1 MREINNTQYQ
11 EIRGK
16 IRKKS
21 KKYKKND
28 KKSKK
33 WVHHVKEHVWEWGG
47 SQKEKEKY

>member
-1 MREINNTQYQ
+1 MEGETKGQRYKMREINNTQYQ

-33 WVHHVKEHVWEWGG
+33 
-47 SQKEKEKY
+47 